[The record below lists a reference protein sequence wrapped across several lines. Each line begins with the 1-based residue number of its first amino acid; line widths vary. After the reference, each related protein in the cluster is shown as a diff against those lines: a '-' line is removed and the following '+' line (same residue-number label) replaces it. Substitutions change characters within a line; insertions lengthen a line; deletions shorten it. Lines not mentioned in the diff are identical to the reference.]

1 MKKALLLL
9 LLVLTGCSA
18 AQLVNNWKNPDIVL
32 FHANKVLIVGMAP
45 NEEAREAFESK
56 MQREFTKRGVES
68 VRSLDLFD
76 VEFTASAR
84 SDDEILR
91 VEQQLLDKDFDAI
104 LFNKVVGSQDKQTFR
119 RKIKGMNQLFRTFS
133 DDYKGHQDIYYDE
146 DYYDGFTVYHV
157 ETSLFCICVDKEM
170 ELIWRGAIDIT
181 DPANMDKTI
190 NDYIKLVVL
199 AMEEQDLIFY
209 KGSNNEVTGL

>member
-1 MKKALLLL
+1 MKKTLLLL
-9 LLVLTGCSA
+9 LLVLTGCSTT
-18 AQLVNNWKNPDIVL
+18 QLVNNWKNPETAL

-45 NEEAREAFESK
+45 SEEARVAFESK
-56 MQREFTKRGVES
+56 MQKEFEKRGVES
-68 VRSLDLFD
+68 VQSLDLFD

-84 SDDEILR
+84 SDEEILR

-104 LFNKVVGSQDKQTFR
+104 LFNKVVGSQDKETFR
-119 RKIKGMNQLFRTFS
+119 RKIKGMNQLFQTFS

-146 DYYDGFTVYHV
+146 DYYDGFTVYHA

-181 DPANMDKTI
+181 DPSNIEKTI
-190 NDYIKLVVL
+190 DDYIKLVVL

-209 KGSNNEVTGL
+209 KDLNDEASAL

>member
-1 MKKALLLL
+1 MKRTFLLFLLALI
-9 LLVLTGCSA
+9 GCSST
-18 AQLVNNWKNPDIVL
+18 QLVSNWKNPDIVL
-32 FHANKVLIVGMAP
+32 FHAYKVLIVGMAP
-45 NEEAREAFESK
+45 SEEARVAFESR
-56 MQREFTKRGVES
+56 MQKEFEKRGIES

-84 SDDEILR
+84 SDEEILR

-104 LFNKVVGSQDKQTFR
+104 LFNKVVGSQDKHTFR
-119 RKIKGMNQLFRTFS
+119 KKIKGINQLFQTFS

-146 DYYDGFTVYHV
+146 DYYDGFTVYHA

-181 DPANMDKTI
+181 DPTNMEKTI
-190 NDYIKLVVL
+190 NDYVKLVIL

-209 KGSNNEVTGL
+209 KGSKNEVTGL